1 MTYKSKGIAQRAARK
16 ELGESARA
24 GVHYN
29 LHPTPEGTWTYE
41 AIPAANEAATVAQA
55 ARKTKTPKA
64 KGVAVV
70 KGAIKVSAQGKR
82 EMADRIE
89 ATEPERAAQLRNE
102 ADEQVAGAKQRLA
115 AKSGARRPAKPK
127 KASAPKPAAPE
138 GTSKTEMLV
147 AMLSTAGGATSK
159 EMETATGWQSH
170 SVRGLLGTLK
180 KRGVNVVSKKLKGE
194 PTIYR
199 IVKAAPAAAA
209 AETVGDVI

>member
-1 MTYKSKGIAQRAARK
+1 MPHKTKQSALTAARKALGDTAAEGVDFNLRQTGAGWVHEPIPPANEPAKKARAAKAPKKAAAPAPKAPSAKAKAPKKARAAR
-16 ELGESARA
+16 A
-24 GVHYN
+24 
-29 LHPTPEGTWTYE
+29 
-41 AIPAANEAATVAQA
+41 
-55 ARKTKTPKA
+55 
-64 KGVAVV
+64 
-70 KGAIKVSAQGKR
+70 
-82 EMADRIE
+82 
-89 ATEPERAAQLRNE
+89 
-102 ADEQVAGAKQRLA
+102 
-115 AKSGARRPAKPK
+115 
-127 KASAPKPAAPE
+127 APKPAAPE